1 MHTVSGGASEEE
13 EKIRSWAGGGEGR
26 PAGYGHSSGY
36 CPHLQ
41 YSKGISAL
49 YPGESEVEHSLNILT

>member
-1 MHTVSGGASEEE
+1 MPTVSGGASAEE

-26 PAGYGHSSGY
+26 PAGYGHSSGH

-49 YPGESEVEHSLNILT
+49 YPGESDTL